1 MLIRYSNPAEETK
14 MNFKLIGATV
24 LAISFLSGPAFA
36 RPVGESIYCATRE
49 PGNPHSR
56 LCDYIMWS
64 KWRERG
70 GWDSTLDNACLRNPG
85 FVPGE
90 CSFNAHGQVLF
101 GAHP

>member
-1 MLIRYSNPAEETK
+1 MKFRI
-14 MNFKLIGATV
+14 IGAAV
-24 LAISFLSGPAFA
+24 LAMSVLSGPAIA
-36 RPVGESIYCATRE
+36 RQPGQSIYCATRE

-70 GWDSTLDNACLRNPG
+70 GWDSTLDNACFHNPA

-90 CSFNAHGQVLF
+90 CGLDPRSRQSVAW
-101 GAHP
+101 

>member
-1 MLIRYSNPAEETK
+1 MKFRV
-14 MNFKLIGATV
+14 IGSAV
-24 LAISFLSGPAFA
+24 LAISVLSGSAMAGPAMVHQ
-36 RPVGESIYCATRE
+36 PGESIYCATRE

-70 GWDSTLDNACLRNPG
+70 GWDSTLDNACIHNPA

-90 CSFNAHGQVLF
+90 CGLDPRSRQSIAW
-101 GAHP
+101 